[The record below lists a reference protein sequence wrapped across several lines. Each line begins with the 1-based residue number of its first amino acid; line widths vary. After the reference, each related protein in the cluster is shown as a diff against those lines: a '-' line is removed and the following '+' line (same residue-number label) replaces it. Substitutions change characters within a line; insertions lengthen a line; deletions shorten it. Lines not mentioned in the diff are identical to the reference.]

1 MHVDA
6 DQTADALAHRLAIL
20 AHLAPHVPPTT
31 ASLTGQLGLDSL
43 VLMAFLAEVR
53 VDYGVDLGPWLV
65 QHAARGRD
73 TLQTLADHIAL
84 GAPDPEAR
92 ITLDRLAPSCAAR
105 R

>member
-20 AHLAPHVPPTT
+20 AHMAPHIPPTT
-31 ASLTGQLGLDSL
+31 ASLTCQLGLDSL

-53 VDYGVDLGPWLV
+53 ADYGVDLGPWLV

-73 TLQTLADHIAL
+73 TLQTLADHITV
-84 GAPDPEAR
+84 GAPRPDGR
-92 ITLDRLAPSCAAR
+92 ITLDHRPPSRAAR